1 MRNLI
6 TYPVGLILKAY
17 LAYAFILIEREKRK
31 EQRAEKAIKKTGTT
45 YRNRQI
51 TFTTCP
57 PGYIHILRSAILH

>member
-31 EQRAEKAIKKTGTT
+31 EQRAERTMKKNVLQTAIGK
-45 YRNRQI
+45 
-51 TFTTCP
+51 
-57 PGYIHILRSAILH
+57 